1 MPKNATIGDK
11 SMNTEPKRT
20 GGKILRKGRRTGS
33 VTKDKNPET
42 TAAVPSGETGNQ
54 LKTTLTSIKRE

>member
-1 MPKNATIGDK
+1 
-11 SMNTEPKRT
+11 MNTDPKRT
-20 GGKILRKGRRTGS
+20 GGNILRKGRRTGS